1 LILFFSYS
9 ERGEKL
15 REAIDARVAKM
26 KEDIVCV
33 EREAKDRRSKSQERE
48 APVTAD
54 IRQVA
59 GRLGA
64 QLEAVAE
71 EDCGHLL
78 AGAEMLRASQPLG
91 REFRG

>member
-1 LILFFSYS
+1 
-9 ERGEKL
+9 
-15 REAIDARVAKM
+15 M
-26 KEDIVCV
+26 KEDVVRV
-33 EREAKDRRSKSQERE
+33 EREAKDRRRKSQERE
-48 APVTAD
+48 APATAD

-71 EDCGHLL
+71 EDCGHVL
-78 AGAEMLRASQPLG
+78 AAAEMLRAKQQLG